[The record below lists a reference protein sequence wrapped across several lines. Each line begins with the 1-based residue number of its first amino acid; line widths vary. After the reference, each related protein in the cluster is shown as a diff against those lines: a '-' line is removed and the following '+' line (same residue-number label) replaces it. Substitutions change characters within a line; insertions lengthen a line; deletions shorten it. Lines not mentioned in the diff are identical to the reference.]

1 MRSKLTVA
9 IPLSVKRN
17 LKRPQKFSDEL
28 DEHDGDID
36 AEAYGP
42 LRLQAQR
49 ERWVASGKARVYWFS
64 RKKLYSPSKSLCWP
78 SCISAPKRS

>member
-9 IPLSVKRN
+9 IPMSVKRT
-17 LKRPQKFSDEL
+17 LKRPQKLSDEL

-36 AEAYGP
+36 AEASGP

-49 ERWVASGKARVYWFS
+49 QRWVASGKARAHWLS
-64 RKKLYSPSKSLCWP
+64 RKNLYSPVKSVC
-78 SCISAPKRS
+78 